1 MQYRLG
7 WCTLRCDMSRI
18 LACLVLCAATL
29 GATDWSKV
37 PKLPHKVVEDWP
49 QLPKGWNFGETVSVS
64 LDAEENV
71 WVYNRGPHQVIQ
83 FDKSGKFLR
92 AWDEV
97 PHVAAHG
104 IAVGPDGGI
113 WLVDVAAHRV
123 MKFNP
128 EGRLQLVIGNP
139 GGNPGD
145 NDTPYAFNRP
155 THLTFKPN
163 GDFYVS
169 DGYVNSRVVLFS
181 KEGKHLRHW
190 GSKGTGDGQ
199 FDLVHDVTVDSQG
212 RVYAADRANSRV
224 QVFDANGKLLAKWT
238 DVGQPWGLYYVEKE
252 NAIYMADGLDNRIV
266 KLNTEGQ
273 VLGQLSEFGKM
284 PGQLDFAHHL
294 AVDSEGSI
302 YVAEIKNWR
311 VQKFA
316 K

>member
-1 MQYRLG
+1 MKTRTIGCFL
-7 WCTLRCDMSRI
+7 LF
-18 LACLVLCAATL
+18 AAAL
-29 GATDWSKV
+29 GAADWATV
-37 PKLPHKVVEDWP
+37 PKLPHKVVADWP
-49 QLPKGWNFGETVSVS
+49 QLPKGWNFGEGASVTV
-64 LDAEENV
+64 DAQDNV
-71 WVYNRGPHQVIQ
+71 WVFHRGPHQVIQ

-97 PHVAAHG
+97 PHTSAHG

-123 MKFNP
+123 LKFTP
-128 EGRLQLVIGNP
+128 DGRLQIAIGNP
-139 GGNPGD
+139 GGSAGD
-145 NDTPYAFNRP
+145 NETPYAFNRP
-155 THLTFKPN
+155 THLAFKPN

-169 DGYVNSRVVLFS
+169 DGYVNSRVVAYS
-181 KEGKHLRHW
+181 KDGIHQKHW

-199 FDLVHDVTVDSQG
+199 FDIVHDVTVDGRG
-212 RVYAADRANSRV
+212 RVYVADRTNSRV
-224 QVFDANGKLLAKWT
+224 QVFDADGKFLEKWT
-238 DVGQPWGLYYVEKE
+238 GVGQPWGLYYVAKE
-252 NAIYMADGLDNRIV
+252 NAIYMADGLNNRIV

-273 VLGQLSEFGKM
+273 ALGQLGEFGKV
-284 PGQLDFAHHL
+284 PGKLDFAHHL

>member
-1 MQYRLG
+1 
-7 WCTLRCDMSRI
+7 MSRI
-18 LACLVLCAATL
+18 LVCLLLAAATL

-37 PKLPHKVVEDWP
+37 PKLPHKVVEDWA
-49 QLPKGWNFGETVSVS
+49 QLPKGWNFGETVSVAI
-64 LDAEENV
+64 DAQSNV

-83 FDKSGKFLR
+83 FSKAGEFLR

-104 IAVGPDGGI
+104 LAIGPDGAV

-123 MKFNP
+123 MKFTP
-128 EGRLQLVIGNP
+128 TGRLQMVIGNP
-139 GGNPGD
+139 GGNPGE
-145 NDTPYAFNRP
+145 NDAAYAFNRP
-155 THLTFKPN
+155 THLAFTPN
-163 GDFYVS
+163 GNFYVS

-181 KEGKHLRHW
+181 KDGKQLKHW

-199 FDLVHDVTVDSQG
+199 FDLVHDVTVDNRG
-212 RVYAADRANSRV
+212 RVYVADRANSRV
-224 QVFDANGKLLAKWT
+224 QVFDADGKFLEKWT
-238 DVGQPWGLYYVEKE
+238 DVGQPWGLFFVAKE
-252 NAIYMADGLDNRIV
+252 NAIYMADGLVNRIV
-266 KLNTEGQ
+266 KLSTDGK
-273 VLGQLSEFGKM
+273 VLGQLGEFGKA
-284 PGQLDFAHHL
+284 PGQLDFPHHL

>member
-1 MQYRLG
+1 MFRV
-7 WCTLRCDMSRI
+7 
-18 LACLVLCAATL
+18 LACLLLSTLAL

-37 PKLPHKVVEDWP
+37 PQLPHKLVEDWAK
-49 QLPKGWNFGETVSVS
+49 LPKGWNFGETASVAV
-64 LDAEENV
+64 DANDTV
-71 WVYNRGPHQVIQ
+71 WVYNRGPHQVVA
-83 FDKSGKFLR
+83 FDTSGQFLR
-92 AWDEV
+92 GWDEV
-97 PHVAAHG
+97 PHVSAHG
-104 IAVGPDGGI
+104 IAVGPDGGV

-123 MKFNP
+123 MKFTQD
-128 EGRLQLVIGNP
+128 GRLKMIIGNA

-145 NDTPYAFNRP
+145 NDTPYTFNRP
-155 THLTFKPN
+155 THLAFKPN

-181 KEGKHLRHW
+181 KEGKQLKHW

-199 FDLVHDVTVDSQG
+199 FDLVHDVTLDKQG
-212 RVYAADRANSRV
+212 RVYVADRSNSRV
-224 QVFDANGKLLAKWT
+224 QVFDADGKFLAKWT

-252 NAIYMADGLDNRIV
+252 DAIYMADGLDNRIV
-266 KLNTEGQ
+266 KLSLDGK
-273 VLGQLSEFGKM
+273 VLGQLSEFGKA
-284 PGQLDFAHHL
+284 PGQLDFPHHL